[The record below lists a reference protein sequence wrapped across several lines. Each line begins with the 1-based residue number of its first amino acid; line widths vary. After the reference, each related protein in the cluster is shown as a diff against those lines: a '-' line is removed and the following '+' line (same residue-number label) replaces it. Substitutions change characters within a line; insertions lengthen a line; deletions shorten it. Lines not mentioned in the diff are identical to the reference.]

1 MKILKETKLL
11 RKIHFKRAGKIPF
24 NNGQVDTNKQWGKLG
39 TRKRARL
46 EHPE

>member
-24 NNGQVDTNKQWGKLG
+24 NNAQVDTNKLG
-39 TRKRARL
+39 EIRDQ
-46 EHPE
+46 EEG